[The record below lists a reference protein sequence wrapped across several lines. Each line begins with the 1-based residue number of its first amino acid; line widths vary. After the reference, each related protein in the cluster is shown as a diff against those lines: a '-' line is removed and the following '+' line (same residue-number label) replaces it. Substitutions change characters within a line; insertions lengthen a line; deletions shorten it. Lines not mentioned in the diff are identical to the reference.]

1 MRLRS
6 IWTIPAMTL
15 RERLRRT
22 ADWCDSTIAYHLPKR
37 VKYWAV
43 VHVGSHVTTQVDPNL
58 IVPDVRLMEVLELAE
73 GKPRT

>member
-1 MRLRS
+1 
-6 IWTIPAMTL
+6 MTL

-43 VHVGSHVTTQVDPNL
+43 VHVGAHVTTQVDPNL
-58 IVPDVRLMEVLELAE
+58 IVPDVRLIQVLELAE
-73 GKPRT
+73 GKPRS

>member
-1 MRLRS
+1 MRLRT
-6 IWTIPAMTL
+6 IWTLKGLPF

-22 ADWCDSTIAYHLPKR
+22 ADWFDSEIAFHLPKR

-43 VHVGSHVTTQVDPNL
+43 IHVGSHVTTQNKLD
-58 IVPDVRLMEVLELAE
+58 VPTDAITLMEVLELAE

>member
-1 MRLRS
+1 MRLRT
-6 IWTIPAMTL
+6 IWTIPAMTF

-43 VHVGSHVTTQVDPNL
+43 VHVGAHVTTQVDPNV

>member
-1 MRLRS
+1 MRLS
-6 IWTIPAMTL
+6 TIWTLRGMAF

-22 ADWCDSTIAYHLPKR
+22 ADWFDFTVAAHLPKR

-43 VHVGSHVTTQVDPNL
+43 IHVGSHVTTQVTPHLPTDGITL
-58 IVPDVRLMEVLELAE
+58 LEVLERAE

>member
-1 MRLRS
+1 MRLRT
-6 IWTIPAMTL
+6 IWTIPAMTF

-22 ADWCDSTIAYHLPKR
+22 ADWCDSTIAFHLPKR

-43 VHVGSHVTTQVDPNL
+43 IYVGSHVTTQENAEL
-58 IVPDVRLMEVLELAE
+58 APDGITLLEVLERAE

>member
-1 MRLRS
+1 MRLRT

-22 ADWCDSTIAYHLPKR
+22 ADWADMTIAYHLPKR

-43 VHVGSHVTTQVDPNL
+43 IHVGAHVTTQVNPNL
-58 IVPDVRLMEVLELAE
+58 IVPDVRFMEVLELAE
-73 GKPRT
+73 GHPRS